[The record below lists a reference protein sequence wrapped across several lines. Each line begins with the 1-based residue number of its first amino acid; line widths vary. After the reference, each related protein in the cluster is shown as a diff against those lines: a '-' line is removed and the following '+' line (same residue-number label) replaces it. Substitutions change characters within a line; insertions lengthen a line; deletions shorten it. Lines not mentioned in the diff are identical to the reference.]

1 MAQHTSVRLETP
13 CEFINV
19 TPLNPL
25 ISKCQIKVCYV
36 SDEPNRNKSII
47 TKDVARDMANSLPGS
62 PIVGYFNEAKGD
74 FEEHNRVIDISNG
87 KFTIKDK
94 TRPYGFVDLGAK
106 VWFQKF
112 LDDGTTEREYLM
124 TEGYIWTGQYP
135 EAQRIIDEGNNQ
147 SMELDEDLI
156 DAFWTKDSK
165 GKPQFFII
173 NEAIISKLCV
183 LGEDCEPCFEGSNI
197 TAPQITFSFED
208 GFKEQLFSMM
218 NEIKKVLNEGGAPTV
233 FTRYAVEI
241 GDSLWSS
248 IYSYLEHTYPRANDE
263 GYVYDSIYR
272 IEGIYEEGS
281 QKFAILQ
288 NRSNSKYFRMN
299 FSLDDTTGFAASA
312 ELVEVTKTYV
322 PAAQPQ
328 FALEDVE
335 AFELEYA
342 KKKKKAEKE
351 DEEDKKPENGDDD
364 SKKPEDDES
373 KKSGEEDDEDD
384 SDDDDADDDEDK
396 KKKKKKT
403 KFAKSEEDDDDEDKC
418 PKCGKPKS
426 ECECEDED
434 DDDDEKGK
442 KSKYNLDEIQEY
454 VELSQKYSA
463 LETDYNNLK
472 SEMEKLVEF
481 KKSIEKKDKEAMIAS
496 FYMLSDEEKKD
507 VVDNIDTYS
516 LEDIEAKLSIICVRN
531 KVNFNLDED
540 NKETTKP
547 TTFSLD
553 GSLGDDNVPAWVKS
567 LRNVAKSMN

>member
-1 MAQHTSVRLETP
+1 MQHTSIRLETP

-25 ISKCQIKVCYV
+25 ISKCQIKVCWV
-36 SDEPNRNKSII
+36 GDEPNRNKSII
-47 TKDVARDMANSLPGS
+47 TKDVARDMANTLPGS

-87 KFTIKDK
+87 KFAIKDT

-112 LDDGTTEREYLM
+112 LDDGETEREYLM
-124 TEGYIWTGQYP
+124 TEGYLWTGQYP
-135 EAQRIIDEGNNQ
+135 EAQRIIDQGNNQ
-147 SMELDEDLI
+147 SMELDDKLI
-156 DAFWTKDSK
+156 DAFWTKDGK

-183 LGEDCEPCFEGSNI
+183 LGDDCEPCFEGSNI

-248 IYSYLEHTYPRANDE
+248 IYSYLENTYPRANDE

-288 NRSNSKYFRMN
+288 NRSNNKYFRMN

-322 PAAQPQ
+322 PAAEPQ
-328 FALEDVE
+328 FALADVE

-342 KKKKKAEKE
+342 KKKKGEEE
-351 DEEDKKPENGDDD
+351 DEDKKKKPEDGDNNE
-364 SKKPEDDES
+364 SKKPED

-384 SDDDDADDDEDK
+384 SSDDDDADDEEK

-403 KFAKSEEDDDDEDKC
+403 KFKKDEEDDDEDKC

-426 ECECEDED
+426 ECTCEDED
-434 DDDDEKGK
+434 DDKNKGK
-442 KSKYNLDEIQEY
+442 KSKYNLDEIEEY

-463 LETDYNNLK
+463 LESDYNAMK
-472 SEMEKLVEF
+472 AEMATLVEF

-507 VVDNIDTYS
+507 VIDNIDTYS

>member
-1 MAQHTSVRLETP
+1 MQHTSIRLETP

-25 ISKCQIKVCYV
+25 ISKCQIKVCWV
-36 SDEPNRNKSII
+36 GDEPNRNKSII
-47 TKDVARDMANSLPGS
+47 TKEVARDMANTLPGS

-87 KFTIKDK
+87 KFAIKDT

-112 LDDGTTEREYLM
+112 LDDGETEREYLM
-124 TEGYIWTGQYP
+124 TEGYLWTGQYP
-135 EAQRIIDEGNNQ
+135 EAQRIIDQGNNQ
-147 SMELDEDLI
+147 SMELDDKLI
-156 DAFWTKDSK
+156 DAFWTKDGK

-183 LGEDCEPCFEGSNI
+183 LGDDCEPCFEGSNI

-322 PAAQPQ
+322 PAAEPQ
-328 FALEDVE
+328 FALADVE

-342 KKKKKAEKE
+342 KKKKEEEE
-351 DEEDKKPENGDDD
+351 DEDKKKKPEDGDDD
-364 SKKPEDDES
+364 ESKKPED

-384 SDDDDADDDEDK
+384 SSDDDDADDDDEE

-403 KFAKSEEDDDDEDKC
+403 KFKKDEEDDDEDKC

-426 ECECEDED
+426 ECTCEDED
-434 DDDDEKGK
+434 EDENKGK
-442 KSKYNLDEIQEY
+442 KSKYNLDEIEEY

-463 LETDYNNLK
+463 LESDYNAMK
-472 SEMEKLVEF
+472 AEMATLVEF

-507 VVDNIDTYS
+507 VIDNIDTYS

>member
-1 MAQHTSVRLETP
+1 MQHTSIRLETP

-25 ISKCQIKVCYV
+25 ISKCQIKVCWV
-36 SDEPNRNKSII
+36 GDEPNRNKSII
-47 TKDVARDMANSLPGS
+47 TKDVARDMANTLPGS

-87 KFTIKDK
+87 KFAIKDT

-112 LDDGTTEREYLM
+112 LDDGETEREYLM
-124 TEGYIWTGQYP
+124 TEGYLWTGQYP
-135 EAQRIIDEGNNQ
+135 EAQRIIDQGNNQ
-147 SMELDEDLI
+147 SMELDDKLI
-156 DAFWTKDSK
+156 DAFWTKDGK

-183 LGEDCEPCFEGSNI
+183 LGDDCEPCFEGSNI

-248 IYSYLEHTYPRANDE
+248 IYSYLENTYPRANDE

-288 NRSNSKYFRMN
+288 NRSNNKYFRMN

-312 ELVEVTKTYV
+312 ELVEVTKTYI
-322 PAAQPQ
+322 PAAEPQ
-328 FALEDVE
+328 FALADVE

-342 KKKKKAEKE
+342 KKKKGEEEE
-351 DEEDKKPENGDDD
+351 DEDKKKKPEDGDDD
-364 SKKPEDDES
+364 ESKKPED

-384 SDDDDADDDEDK
+384 SSDDDDADDDDEE

-403 KFAKSEEDDDDEDKC
+403 KFKKDEEDDDEDKC

-426 ECECEDED
+426 ECTCEDED
-434 DDDDEKGK
+434 DDKNKGK
-442 KSKYNLDEIQEY
+442 KSKYNLDEIEEY

-463 LETDYNNLK
+463 LESDYNAMK
-472 SEMEKLVEF
+472 AEMATLVEF

-507 VVDNIDTYS
+507 VIDNIDTYS

>member
-1 MAQHTSVRLETP
+1 MQHTSIKLETP

-25 ISKCQIKVCYV
+25 ISKCQIKVCWV
-36 SDEPNRNKSII
+36 GDEPNRNKSII
-47 TKDVARDMANSLPGS
+47 TKDVARDMANTLPGS

-87 KFTIKDK
+87 KFAIKDT

-112 LDDGTTEREYLM
+112 LDDGETEREYLM
-124 TEGYIWTGQYP
+124 TEGYLWTGQYP
-135 EAQRIIDEGNNQ
+135 EAQRIIDQGNNQ
-147 SMELDEDLI
+147 SMELDDKLI
-156 DAFWTKDSK
+156 DAFWTKDGK

-183 LGEDCEPCFEGSNI
+183 LGDDCEPCFEGSNI

-233 FTRYAVEI
+233 FTRYAGEI

-322 PAAQPQ
+322 PAAEPQ
-328 FALEDVE
+328 FALADVE

-342 KKKKKAEKE
+342 KKKKEEEE
-351 DEEDKKPENGDDD
+351 DEDKKKKPEDGDDE
-364 SKKPEDDES
+364 SKKPED

-384 SDDDDADDDEDK
+384 SSDDDDADDDDEE

-403 KFAKSEEDDDDEDKC
+403 KFKKDEEDDDEDKC

-426 ECECEDED
+426 ECTCEDED
-434 DDDDEKGK
+434 DDENKGK
-442 KSKYNLDEIQEY
+442 KSKYNLDEIEEY

-463 LETDYNNLK
+463 LESDYNAMK
-472 SEMEKLVEF
+472 AEMATLVEF

-507 VVDNIDTYS
+507 VIDNIDTYS

>member
-1 MAQHTSVRLETP
+1 MQHTSIRLETP

-25 ISKCQIKVCYV
+25 ISKCQIKVCWV
-36 SDEPNRNKSII
+36 GDEPNRNKSII
-47 TKDVARDMANSLPGS
+47 TKDVARDMANTLPGS

-87 KFTIKDK
+87 KFAIKDT

-112 LDDGTTEREYLM
+112 LDDGETEREYLM
-124 TEGYIWTGQYP
+124 TEGYLWTGQYP
-135 EAQRIIDEGNNQ
+135 EAQRIIDQGNNQ
-147 SMELDEDLI
+147 SMELDDKLI
-156 DAFWTKDSK
+156 DAFWTKDGK

-183 LGEDCEPCFEGSNI
+183 LGDDCEPCFEGSNI

-288 NRSNSKYFRMN
+288 NRSNNKYFRMN

-322 PAAQPQ
+322 PAAEPQ
-328 FALEDVE
+328 FALADVE

-342 KKKKKAEKE
+342 KKKKGEEEE
-351 DEEDKKPENGDDD
+351 DEDKKKKPEDGDDD
-364 SKKPEDDES
+364 ESKKPED

-384 SDDDDADDDEDK
+384 SSDDDDADDDDEE

-403 KFAKSEEDDDDEDKC
+403 KFKKDEEDDDEDKC

-426 ECECEDED
+426 ECTCEDED
-434 DDDDEKGK
+434 DDKNKGK
-442 KSKYNLDEIQEY
+442 KSKYNLDEIEEY

-463 LETDYNNLK
+463 LESDYNAMK
-472 SEMEKLVEF
+472 AEMATLVEF